1 MTINKK
7 VLLVLISTFFLLI
20 LIAGVCIYFISI
32 KAFLDL
38 EKREIEAHTIR
49 ARNSLME
56 SVGSLESTVGDWA
69 WWTDT
74 YEFVKGNYRD
84 YLHDHLDAH
93 TLATLKLDFMWF
105 SSIDGREYTGIMVD
119 AQAEQIIPFSLNLRN
134 YFETAI
140 DFNKDPRP
148 EAISGL
154 IKLPEGLMAVAI
166 TPVLKND
173 LQGPYVGTMVIGRYI
188 TKSTIEDLSTRL
200 KISLSIN
207 TLDELDSGN
216 GFSKIKE
223 QISTGESL
231 ISYPLNYNQVIGAVL
246 INDINSQPISILSIV
261 IERTLY
267 QQGMKTLILMEYV
280 QVLIAVI
287 VLIVVFVLLNKFW
300 LFRLNRIGNQ
310 ITEIDIESSGFN
322 PIKDNGRDEIYR
334 IVQAFNALM
343 AKVYHSRNRLKMAQE
358 ELEDRVLERTMELK
372 ETNTKLSME
381 IHERISIQEELIESL
396 KVKEVLLKEV
406 YHRTKN
412 NMSAIASLM
421 NLQSS
426 YARDESSKEVL
437 CEMESRVYSMMLVNE
452 KLYNSDDFIN
462 IDLDEY
468 FRDLS
473 KSIVS
478 NYRLGSAIINLKF
491 ETETVTVSTESAIPC
506 GLILNE
512 LITNAMKYAY
522 PKGNDGDLII
532 FLYPEGRES
541 IVFGVKDF
549 GFGLPEAFDFETT
562 DSLGLALVRMLAE
575 GQLNGS
581 VEYTS
586 VDGMEW
592 KIRFPVKS
600 E

>member
-1 MTINKK
+1 
-7 VLLVLISTFFLLI
+7 
-20 LIAGVCIYFISI
+20 
-32 KAFLDL
+32 
-38 EKREIEAHTIR
+38 
-49 ARNSLME
+49 
-56 SVGSLESTVGDWA
+56 
-69 WWTDT
+69 
-74 YEFVKGNYRD
+74 
-84 YLHDHLDAH
+84 
-93 TLATLKLDFMWF
+93 
-105 SSIDGREYTGIMVD
+105 
-119 AQAEQIIPFSLNLRN
+119 
-134 YFETAI
+134 
-140 DFNKDPRP
+140 
-148 EAISGL
+148 
-154 IKLPEGLMAVAI
+154 
-166 TPVLKND
+166 
-173 LQGPYVGTMVIGRYI
+173 
-188 TKSTIEDLSTRL
+188 
-200 KISLSIN
+200 
-207 TLDELDSGN
+207 
-216 GFSKIKE
+216 
-223 QISTGESL
+223 
-231 ISYPLNYNQVIGAVL
+231 
-246 INDINSQPISILSIV
+246 
-261 IERTLY
+261 
-267 QQGMKTLILMEYV
+267 MEYV

-473 KSIVS
+473 SSIVS